1 MAIDGQDQTILV
13 TGESG
18 AGKTETVKIVMNHL
32 AIVQQTRPEGVP
44 ATHQAAG
51 EIVSRVCKSSPVF
64 EAFGNAK
71 TKRNDNSSR
80 FGKFIQLQF
89 EVEPSIIAR
98 QGERS
103 VPYTDLVGSNCVTYL
118 LEKNRVVSH
127 AQGERTYHVFYQL
140 LAAPSEFKQELWPSF
155 ADRTSEDF
163 FYAAGEKTSNSED
176 SELWNETKE
185 ALKIFQ
191 FEGES
196 LLILMRALCIV
207 LQLGNLVFNH
217 DPSAFEEHNTVIT
230 SRDDLNLLS
239 SMIGI
244 GSHELEVTM
253 TSRQLKTPG
262 SEEIKVKLSPQA
274 AKEACDALSKE
285 IYSKIFD
292 MMVRKMNEYTTCQPR
307 QNRVP
312 FGHISLLDIF
322 GFECF
327 EVNRFE
333 QLLINYANE
342 WLHNKYVLDNFNQ
355 VKDEYE
361 MEGIDLYDF
370 ALVDNSAVLD
380 LLEGRNGLVASL
392 NEECVRPSGNA
403 ENFVYKVK
411 IVHQISKRLID
422 KKLHSKCEFGI
433 LHFAGPVHYDAECF
447 VERNMGKLPDGL
459 VECAA
464 KSTNRLIRV
473 EFEELLSSRGQ
484 EEQDDIQSQKKKKRA
499 NKTVLYTFQMQLR
512 SLMSAMQGTPTRYIR
527 CIKPNNLM
535 IPRLTDHCR
544 TMHQL
549 ECSGLLTAIAISRES
564 FPNKLPYKFI
574 LDRYACLMRE
584 TSFENVGDLEL
595 KEKVNRVL
603 SKWLKNL
610 SKKNRDGTRTMPFA
624 CGKTKVYFKAGA
636 QERLENLRTNYFEK
650 RVLVIQAWGRKVIAM
665 DKWNRV
671 RWSIVMLQRVGRMII
686 ERTKFQQ
693 KKKAATLL
701 SAWIR
706 GVRAAN
712 ILHSLRRDRATIK
725 IQSHCRGRHMKRIFQ
740 TALKSA
746 VLIQRAVRNY
756 RKRAAF
762 SAKLTT
768 LVEGA
773 RMDMKLMG
781 LRDQVK
787 TEKGEGSVKA
797 GTLFS
802 EIEE

>member
-1 MAIDGQDQTILV
+1 LAIDGQNQTILV

-32 AIVQQTRPEGVP
+32 AIVEQTRPEGVP

-89 EVEPSIIAR
+89 EVEPTIVAR
-98 QGERS
+98 QGERY
-103 VPYTDLVGSNCVTYL
+103 VPYTDLVGSNCVAYL

-155 ADRTSEDF
+155 ADRTSQDF
-163 FYAAGEKTSNSED
+163 RYTAGEKVSNSED

-196 LLILMRALCIV
+196 LLSLMRALGIV

-244 GSHELEVTM
+244 GSLQLEATM

-285 IYSKIFD
+285 IYSKIFGL
-292 MMVRKMNEYTTCQPR
+292 MVRKINEYTTCPR
-307 QNRVP
+307 RQIP
-312 FGHISLLDIF
+312 FGYISLLDIF

-327 EVNRFE
+327 DVNQFE
-333 QLLINYANE
+333 QLCINYANE
-342 WLHNKYVLDNFNQ
+342 QLHNKYVLDNFNQ

-370 ALVDNSAVLD
+370 ALVDNSAILD
-380 LLEGRNGLVASL
+380 LLEGRNGLIASL

-403 ENFVYKVK
+403 ENFVYKAK
-411 IVHQISKRLID
+411 IVHLMSKCLVD
-422 KKLHSKCEFGI
+422 KKLHRKCEFGI
-433 LHFAGPVHYDAECF
+433 NHFAGPVHYDAECF
-447 VERNMGKLPDGL
+447 VERNMDKLPDGL

-464 KSTNRLIRV
+464 KSTNSLIRV
-473 EFEELLSSRGQ
+473 EFEELLSSRGK
-484 EEQDDIQSQKKKKRA
+484 EQDDRQSKKKKKRA
-499 NKTVLYTFQMQLR
+499 NKTVLYTFQQQLR
-512 SLMSAMQGTPTRYIR
+512 NLMSAMQGTRTRYIR

-535 IPRLTDHCR
+535 MPRLTDHKN

-564 FPNKLPYKFI
+564 FPNKLPYEFI

-584 TSFENVGDLEL
+584 TDFENVGDLEL
-595 KEKVNRVL
+595 KEKVNHVL
-603 SKWLKNL
+603 SKWLKPL
-610 SKKNRDGTRTMPFA
+610 SKKNRDGTRRMPFA

-636 QERLENLRTNYFEK
+636 QERLETLRTDYFEK
-650 RVLVIQAWGRKVIAM
+650 KVIVIQAWGRKAIAI
-665 DKWNRV
+665 DKLNRI
-671 RWSIVMLQRVGRMII
+671 RWSIGMLQRVGRMII
-686 ERTKFQQ
+686 EKTKFQR

-701 SAWIR
+701 SVWVRGIR
-706 GVRAAN
+706 ADR
-712 ILHSLRRDRATIK
+712 LLQSLRRDRATIK
-725 IQSHCRGRHMKRIFQ
+725 IQSHCRGRHMARIFQ
-740 TALKSA
+740 TARKSA

-768 LVEGA
+768 LVEEA
-773 RMDMKLMG
+773 RVDMHPMG

-787 TEKGEGSVKA
+787 AEKDEGSLKPE
-797 GTLFS
+797 TSFS
-802 EIEE
+802 DIEE

>member
-1 MAIDGQDQTILV
+1 LAIDGQDQTIMV

-44 ATHQAAG
+44 ATHQAAV
-51 EIVSRVCKSSPVF
+51 EIVSRVCNSSPVF

-71 TKRNDNSSR
+71 TNRNDNSSR
-80 FGKFIQLQF
+80 FGKLHQLQF
-89 EVEPSIIAR
+89 EVEPTIIAR
-98 QGERS
+98 QGERYM
-103 VPYTDLVGSNCVTYL
+103 PYTDLVGSNCVTYL

-155 ADRTSEDF
+155 ADRTSQDF
-163 FYAAGEKTSNSED
+163 LYTAGEKTSNSED
-176 SELWNETKE
+176 SKLWNETKE
-185 ALKIFQ
+185 ALEIFQ
-191 FEGES
+191 FKGES
-196 LLILMRALCIV
+196 LLILMRALGIV
-207 LQLGNLVFNH
+207 LQLGNLVFND

-230 SRDDLNLLS
+230 SRDDLNMLS

-244 GSHELEVTM
+244 GSHELEETM

-292 MMVRKMNEYTTCQPR
+292 LMVRKMNEYTTCRRR

-327 EVNRFE
+327 DVNQFE
-333 QLLINYANE
+333 QLCINYTNE
-342 WLHNKYVLDNFNQ
+342 CIHNKYVFDNFNQ

-380 LLEGRNGLVASL
+380 LLEGRNGLIASL

-403 ENFVYKVK
+403 ENFVYKTK
-411 IVHQISKRLID
+411 IVHQMSKCLVD
-422 KKLHSKCEFGI
+422 KKLHRKCEFGI
-433 LHFAGPVHYDAECF
+433 NHFAGPVHYDAECF
-447 VERNMGKLPDGL
+447 VERNMDNLPDGL

-464 KSTNRLIRV
+464 KSTNSLIRV

-484 EEQDDIQSQKKKKRA
+484 EEQEDMQSQKKKKRA
-499 NKTVLYTFQMQLR
+499 NKTVLCTFQMQLR
-512 SLMSAMQGTPTRYIR
+512 SLMSAIQGTRTRYIR

-535 IPRLTDHCR
+535 MPRLTDHKN
-544 TMHQL
+544 TMYQL

-564 FPNKLPYKFI
+564 FPNKLPYEFI

-584 TSFENVGDLEL
+584 TDFENVGDLEL
-595 KEKVNRVL
+595 KEKVNHVL
-603 SKWLKNL
+603 SKWLKPL
-610 SKKNRDGTRTMPFA
+610 SKKNWDGKRTMPFA
-624 CGKTKVYFKAGA
+624 CGKTKVFFKAGA
-636 QERLENLRTNYFEK
+636 QERLETLRTDYFEK
-650 RVLVIQAWGRKVIAM
+650 KVLLIQAWGRKVIAV
-665 DKWNRV
+665 DKLNLIR
-671 RWSIVMLQRVGRMII
+671 RSIGILQRVGRMII
-686 ERTKFQQ
+686 ESTKFQQ

-701 SAWIR
+701 SAWTRGIR
-706 GVRAAN
+706 AER
-712 ILHSLRRDRATIK
+712 LLQSLRRDRATIK
-725 IQSHCRGRHMKRIFQ
+725 IQSHFRGRHMARIFQ
-740 TALKSA
+740 TAHKSA
-746 VLIQRAVRNY
+746 VLIQRGERNY
-756 RKRAAF
+756 GKRAAF
-762 SAKLTT
+762 RAKLTT
-768 LVEGA
+768 LVEEA
-773 RMDMKLMG
+773 RMDTKLMG

-787 TEKGEGSVKA
+787 TEKVEESVKP